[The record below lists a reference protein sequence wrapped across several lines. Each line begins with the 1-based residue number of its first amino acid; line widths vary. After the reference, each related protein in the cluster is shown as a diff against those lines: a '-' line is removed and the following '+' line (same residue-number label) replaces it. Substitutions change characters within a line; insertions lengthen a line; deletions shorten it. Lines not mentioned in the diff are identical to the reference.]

1 MTQREMIIDHLRRHG
16 SITPKEAL
24 EKYGIMR
31 LGARI
36 WDIQNKDGIVIETA
50 MKRTKN
56 RFGKTVF
63 VAEYK
68 LPEGGAIECRK
79 A

>member
-1 MTQREMIIDHLRRHG
+1 MTQREMIIEHLKAHG
-16 SITPKEAL
+16 KITPKEAL
-24 EKYGIMR
+24 EQYGVMR

-56 RFGKTVF
+56 RFGKTVYF
-63 VAEYK
+63 AEYS
-68 LPEGGAIECRK
+68 LPEKGAIECRN
-79 A
+79 

>member
-1 MTQREMIIDHLRRHG
+1 MTQREMIIEHLRTHG
-16 SITPKEAL
+16 RITPKEAL
-24 EKYGIMR
+24 EEYGIMR

-63 VAEYK
+63 VAEYS
-68 LPEGGAIECRK
+68 LPEKGAIECRN
-79 A
+79 

>member
-1 MTQREMIIDHLRRHG
+1 MTQREMIIDHLKKHG
-16 SITPKEAL
+16 RITPKEAL
-24 EKYGIMR
+24 EEYGIMR

-56 RFGKTVF
+56 RFGKTVYF
-63 VAEYK
+63 AEYSLQEK
-68 LPEGGAIECRK
+68 GAIECRN
-79 A
+79 